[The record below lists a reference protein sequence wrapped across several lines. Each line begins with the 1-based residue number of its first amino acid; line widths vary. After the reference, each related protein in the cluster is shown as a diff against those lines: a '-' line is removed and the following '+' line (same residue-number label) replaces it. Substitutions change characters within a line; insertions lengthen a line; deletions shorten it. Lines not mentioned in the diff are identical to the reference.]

1 MANEKKRDYY
11 EVLGV
16 EKNASDAELKKAYR
30 KLAMKYHPDQNP
42 GDKAAEER
50 FKEVNEAY
58 EVLSDPDKKARY
70 DQYGFAGVDPNFS
83 PGFGGGGFG
92 GFGDLGDILGDFF
105 GGFGGF
111 SGGSGSRGNRPQQGQ
126 SIEAQVEL
134 TFEEA
139 AFGVEKEISVGVV
152 EDCSKCGGSGCAGG
166 SSPETCP
173 DCKGAGV
180 VRTTRQTAF
189 GAFTQQSTCPKCG
202 GRGKLIKNPC
212 PSCKGKGRV
221 RRNKKLSVNIPA
233 GIDNGQSVRI
243 RGEGNVGSNGGPRGD
258 LLVTVSV
265 KPHKLFRREGSNVV
279 CELPITFA
287 QAALGADVEVPTL
300 DGKVRYH
307 IPEGTQTGATFRL
320 KGKGI
325 YYVGYK
331 TRGDQYVTV
340 SVRTPTNLTKE
351 QKELLRQ
358 FENAPASSREEQ
370 KEPKKKGFFEKFM
383 DNLEG
388 DK

>member
-50 FKEVNEAY
+50 FKEINEAY

-70 DQYGFAGVDPNFS
+70 DQYGFAGVDPNFN

-111 SGGSGSRGNRPQQGQ
+111 GGGGGGSRSRRPQQGQ

-139 AFGVEKEISVGVV
+139 AFGVEKEVPVSVID
-152 EDCSKCGGSGCAGG
+152 ECARCGGTGCAKGDQ
-166 SSPETCP
+166 PETCP
-173 DCKGAGV
+173 NCGGAGS

-189 GAFTQQSTCPKCG
+189 GAFTQQSACPKCG
-202 GRGKLIKNPC
+202 GTGKIIKNPC
-212 PSCKGKGRV
+212 PTCRGKGKV
-221 RRNKKLSVNIPA
+221 RHNKKLSVQIPA
-233 GIDNGQSVRI
+233 GIDHGQSVRV

-265 KPHKLFRREGSNVV
+265 KPHKQFRREGADIR
-279 CELPITFA
+279 LDMPISFT

-320 KGKGI
+320 KGKGV

-340 SVRTPTNLTKE
+340 VVRTPTNLTRE
-351 QKELLRQ
+351 QKELLRRL
-358 FENAPASSREEQ
+358 ENAPPESEE
-370 KEPKKKGFFEKFM
+370 PRKKGFFEKFR
-383 DNLEG
+383 DG
-388 DK
+388 D

>member
-16 EKNASDAELKKAYR
+16 EKNASDTELKKAYR

-50 FKEVNEAY
+50 FKEINEAY

-70 DQYGFAGVDPNFS
+70 DQYGFAGVDPNFN

-111 SGGSGSRGNRPQQGQ
+111 GGGGGSRSRRPQQGQ
-126 SIEAQVEL
+126 SIETQIDL

-139 AFGVEKEISVGVV
+139 AFGVEKEVPVSVVD
-152 EDCSKCGGSGCAGG
+152 ECARCGGTGCAGG
-166 SSPETCP
+166 GQPETCP
-173 DCKGAGV
+173 NCGGTGT

-189 GAFTQQSTCPKCG
+189 GAFTQQSACPKCG
-202 GRGKLIKNPC
+202 GTGRLIKNPC
-212 PSCKGKGRV
+212 PTCKGKGKV
-221 RRNKKLSVNIPA
+221 RHNKKLSVQIPA
-233 GIDNGQSVRI
+233 GIDNGQSVRV

-258 LLVTVSV
+258 LLVTVRV
-265 KPHKLFRREGSNVV
+265 KPHKQFRREGADIR
-279 CELPITFA
+279 LDMPISFT
-287 QAALGADVEVPTL
+287 QAALGADIEVPTL

-320 KGKGI
+320 KGKGV

-331 TRGDQYVTV
+331 TRGDQYVSV
-340 SVRTPTNLTKE
+340 VVRTPTNLTRE
-351 QKELLRQ
+351 QRELLRRL
-358 FENAPASSREEQ
+358 ENAPPESD
-370 KEPKKKGFFEKFM
+370 EPRKKGFFEKFR
-383 DNLEG
+383 EG
-388 DK
+388 NETGK

>member
-16 EKNASDAELKKAYR
+16 EKSASDAELKKAYR

-58 EVLSDPDKKARY
+58 EVLSDPEKKARY
-70 DQYGFAGVDPNFS
+70 DQYGFAGVDPNFN
-83 PGFGGGGFG
+83 PGFTGGEGGF
-92 GFGDLGDILGDFF
+92 GFGDLGDIFGDFF
-105 GGFGGF
+105 SGFSGFGG
-111 SGGSGSRGNRPQQGQ
+111 GSSARRNAPQKGQ
-126 SIEAQVEL
+126 NIMAQVEI

-139 AFGVEKEISVGVV
+139 AFGVEKEVTVGVV
-152 EDCSKCGGSGCAGG
+152 EDCSKCHGTGCANGA
-166 SSPETCP
+166 SPETCST
-173 DCKGAGV
+173 CHGTGT

-189 GAFTQQSTCPKCG
+189 GTFTQQTACPKCG
-202 GRGKLIKNPC
+202 GTGTIIQDPCPTCRGK
-212 PSCKGKGRV
+212 GKV
-221 RRNKKLSVNIPA
+221 RRNKKLSVQIPA
-233 GIDNGQSVRI
+233 GIDDGQSVRI

-265 KPHKLFRREGSNVV
+265 RRHELFQRDGANVL
-279 CELPITFA
+279 CQMPISFT
-287 QAALGADVEVPTL
+287 QAALGADIEVPTL

-307 IPEGTQTGATFRL
+307 IPEGTQTGTTFRL
-320 KGKGI
+320 KGKGM

-340 SVRTPTNLTKE
+340 VVQTPTNLTKE
-351 QKELLRQ
+351 QKELLRKL
-358 FENAPASSREEQ
+358 ESPDEEDTH
-370 KEPKKKGFFEKFM
+370 PKRKGFFEKLK
-383 DNLEG
+383 DG
-388 DK
+388 DF

>member
-1 MANEKKRDYY
+1 MANENKRDYY

-50 FKEVNEAY
+50 FKEINEAY

-70 DQYGFAGVDPNFS
+70 DQYGFAGVDPNFN
-83 PGFGGGGFG
+83 PGFGGGGGF

-111 SGGSGSRGNRPQQGQ
+111 GGGGSRRSAPQKGQ
-126 SIEAQVEL
+126 NITAQVEI

-139 AFGVEKEISVGVV
+139 AFGTEKEITIPVV
-152 EDCSKCGGSGCAGG
+152 ENCAKCGGTGCRDGAA
-166 SSPETCP
+166 PETCP
-173 DCKGAGV
+173 ECRGTGT

-189 GAFTQQSTCPKCG
+189 GTFAQQSACPKCG
-202 GRGKLIKNPC
+202 GTGQLIKDPC
-212 PSCKGKGRV
+212 PTCKGKGKV
-221 RRNKKLSVNIPA
+221 RRNKKLSVQIPA
-233 GIDNGQSVRI
+233 GIDNGQSVRV
-243 RGEGNVGSNGGPRGD
+243 RGEGNVGSHGGPRGD
-258 LLVTVSV
+258 LLVAVAV
-265 KPHKLFRREGSNVV
+265 KRHKLFRRDGANVL
-279 CELPITFA
+279 CEMPITFT
-287 QAALGADVEVPTL
+287 QAALGADIEVPTL

-307 IPEGTQTGATFRL
+307 VPEGTQTGSTFRL
-320 KGKGI
+320 KGKGM

-340 SVRTPTNLTKE
+340 VVETPTSLTRE
-351 QKELLRQ
+351 QKELLRKL
-358 FENAPASSREEQ
+358 ENTAGEETQ
-370 KEPKKKGFFEKFM
+370 PKRKGFFEKLK
-383 DNLEG
+383 DNFES
-388 DK
+388 